1 MERCVSVRFRFAQ
14 LLIIAALMLA
24 AHASAEDAAVVLVT
38 GTDSP
43 IEKISSLDMRK
54 IYFGISVSVE
64 GRTIRALRRRDDERL
79 NQIFQQSVIAMSQRS
94 YERRLLSLALKF
106 GTPRPVEVKSRDELL
121 RLLAENPSA
130 IAYMWKSN
138 AEADPR
144 VKIIRVLWQET

>member
-1 MERCVSVRFRFAQ
+1 MRFRVTQ
-14 LLIIAALMLA
+14 LLIIAALTLA
-24 AHASAEDAAVVLVT
+24 SHASAEDAAVVLVT
-38 GTDSP
+38 GADSP
-43 IEKISSLDMRK
+43 IEDISSLDMRK

-79 NQIFQQSVIAMSQRS
+79 NQIFLQSVIAMSQRS
-94 YERRLLSLALKF
+94 YERRLLSLVLKF
-106 GTPRPVEVKSRDELL
+106 GTPRPAEVKSRDELL
-121 RLLAENPSA
+121 RFLVGNPST